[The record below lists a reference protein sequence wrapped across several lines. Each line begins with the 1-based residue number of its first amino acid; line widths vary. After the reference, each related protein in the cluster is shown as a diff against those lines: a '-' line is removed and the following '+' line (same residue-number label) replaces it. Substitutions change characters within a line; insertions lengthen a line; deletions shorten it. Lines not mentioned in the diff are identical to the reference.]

1 MELSVTIKTPDCQPY
16 QKWTVLAAG
25 VVLQAVLGGI
35 YAWSAFAPQL
45 NEIHGLSKGQCG
57 AIFGLTIATFAL
69 AMIPAGKFMHR
80 FGPRLTAATGSL
92 LFTAGYILASL
103 TQGNFLALLL
113 SYGVVIGV
121 GIGFGYVCPLTTGMK
136 WFPENR
142 GLVTGVAVAGFG
154 GGAIILSSVTEYL
167 LFSLNYSVFE
177 VFRLIGF
184 TFGIP
189 AFIASLFISDP
200 PAETSREP
208 AATEE
213 IQLLPSLLSRTFI
226 LVFIAMF
233 AGTFA
238 GLLIIGN
245 LKPMM
250 LDFGLS
256 EFAATLSISLFA
268 LGNIA
273 GRVFWGQVHD
283 RYGSRVTILLAK
295 SFFFVTLLLL
305 HAGESE
311 ALLLP
316 ATLLIGAGFG
326 GCFVIYASTIV
337 TKFGVRLFTGLYPVC
352 FLGYGLAALIGPGI
366 GGRLADS
373 SGTFSSGINLSLAVV
388 LSAIV
393 LILAFYERN
402 RKNEMPQADLAIDN
416 D

>member
-1 MELSVTIKTPDCQPY
+1 
-16 QKWTVLAAG
+16 
-25 VVLQAVLGGI
+25 
-35 YAWSAFAPQL
+35 
-45 NEIHGLSKGQCG
+45 
-57 AIFGLTIATFAL
+57 
-69 AMIPAGKFMHR
+69 
-80 FGPRLTAATGSL
+80 
-92 LFTAGYILASL
+92 
-103 TQGNFLALLL
+103 
-113 SYGVVIGV
+113 
-121 GIGFGYVCPLTTGMK
+121 
-136 WFPENR
+136 
-142 GLVTGVAVAGFG
+142 
-154 GGAIILSSVTEYL
+154 
-167 LFSLNYSVFE
+167 
-177 VFRLIGF
+177 
-184 TFGIP
+184 
-189 AFIASLFISDP
+189 
-200 PAETSREP
+200 
-208 AATEE
+208 
-213 IQLLPSLLSRTFI
+213 
-226 LVFIAMF
+226 MF

-373 SGTFSSGINLSLAVV
+373 SGTFSNGINLSLAVV

-402 RKNEMPQADLAIDN
+402 RENEMPQADLAIDN